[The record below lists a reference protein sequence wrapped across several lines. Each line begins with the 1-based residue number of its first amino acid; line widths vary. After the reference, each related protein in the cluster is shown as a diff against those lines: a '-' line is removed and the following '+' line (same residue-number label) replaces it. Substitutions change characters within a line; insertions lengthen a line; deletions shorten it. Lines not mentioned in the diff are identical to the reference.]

1 MKKLFILFFISIL
14 MFTCKKDTAI
24 KKQIPIEVKNLQT
37 KKTIQTIENDSVE
50 VDETNIQK
58 ATISLKDSLIWI
70 KANMR
75 LDHRIFG
82 YEKPNL
88 VSKKMLLISIF
99 TTDVEKNPFNCEYGA
114 YYESDEMQDIKL
126 KFKENIGEF
135 SKIELIKENESKII
149 YFENKWLE
157 FEE

>member
-1 MKKLFILFFISIL
+1 
-14 MFTCKKDTAI
+14 
-24 KKQIPIEVKNLQT
+24 
-37 KKTIQTIENDSVE
+37 
-50 VDETNIQK
+50 
-58 ATISLKDSLIWI
+58 
-70 KANMR
+70 MR

-88 VSKKMLLISIF
+88 DSKKMLLISIF

-126 KFKENIGEF
+126 KFKENLGDF
-135 SKIELIKENESKII
+135 SKIELFKENDSKII

>member
-1 MKKLFILFFISIL
+1 
-14 MFTCKKDTAI
+14 MFSCKKETAI
-24 KKQIPIEVKNLQT
+24 KKQIPVVVKDLET
-37 KKTIQTIENDSVE
+37 KKTIQIKEKDSVE

-58 ATISLKDSLIWI
+58 ATISIEDSLIWI

-88 VSKKMLLISIF
+88 DSKKMLLISIF

-126 KFKENIGEF
+126 KFKENLGQF
-135 SKIELIKENESKII
+135 AKIKLTKENNSKII

-157 FEE
+157 FDD

>member
-1 MKKLFILFFISIL
+1 MLS
-14 MFTCKKDTAI
+14 CKKETAI
-24 KKQIPIEVKNLQT
+24 KKQIPVEVINLET
-37 KKTIQTIENDSVE
+37 KKNIQIKENDSVK

-58 ATISLKDSLIWI
+58 ATISLEDSLIWI

-88 VSKKMLLISIF
+88 DSKKMLLISIF
-99 TTDVEKNPFNCEYGA
+99 TIDVEKNPFNCKYGA

-126 KFKENIGEF
+126 KFKENLGQF
-135 SKIELIKENESKII
+135 AKIELFKENDSKII

>member
-1 MKKLFILFFISIL
+1 
-14 MFTCKKDTAI
+14 MFSCKKETAI
-24 KKQIPIEVKNLQT
+24 KKQIPKEVKNSQT
-37 KKTIQTIENDSVE
+37 KKTIQTKENDSVE
-50 VDETNIQK
+50 IDETNIQK
-58 ATISLKDSLIWI
+58 ATISLEDSLIWI

-88 VSKKMLLISIF
+88 NSKKMLLISIF
-99 TTDVEKNPFNCEYGA
+99 TTDVDKNPFNCEYGA

-126 KFKENIGEF
+126 KFKENLGQF
-135 SKIELIKENESKII
+135 AKLELFKENQSKII